1 MNSTDIEDNFAFN
14 EHLSKLYT
22 YRISRKE
29 QIRAFESSVEEVGTP
44 GRCGHVGRAVHV
56 GGTEELRGRLAA
68 DGQVARS
75 TRVDVWR
82 TQVGVTAQA
91 ASDGLR
97 RVTVQEPPGRHV
109 DVGAQ
114 AADAQVART
123 LGSEHFFTKP
133 SCQAEPREEDRRV
146 YYILH
151 FYILFGV

>member
-1 MNSTDIEDNFAFN
+1 M
-14 EHLSKLYT
+14 
-22 YRISRKE
+22 
-29 QIRAFESSVEEVGTP
+29 
-44 GRCGHVGRAVHV
+44 
-56 GGTEELRGRLAA
+56 RGRLAA

-91 ASDGLR
+91 ASDRLR

-109 DVGAQ
+109 DVRAQ

-123 LGSEHFFTKP
+123 LRSEHFFTKP

-151 FYILFGV
+151 CYILFGV